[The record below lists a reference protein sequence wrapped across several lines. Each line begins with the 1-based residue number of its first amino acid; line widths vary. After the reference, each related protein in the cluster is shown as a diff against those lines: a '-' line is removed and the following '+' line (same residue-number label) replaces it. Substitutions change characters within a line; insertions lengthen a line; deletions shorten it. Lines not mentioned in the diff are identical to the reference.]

1 MPADSTTVLNH
12 IISILD
18 CFSIERPELG
28 VRDVARIANLSP
40 STAGRLMGE
49 MKNAG
54 ILQQN
59 PVSRAY
65 SPGSKVLSW
74 SSIYIAS
81 LNIRSAAL
89 PYMEELRNSTG
100 ETISLYIL
108 DGIDRL
114 CVERLESLQNI
125 RMVTRI
131 GGRLPLYAGSAGKA
145 ILAFMPNGWQ
155 DDYFQTATL
164 KPLTSQTIID
174 AGILRDELVKIR
186 QDGFAVSLGEWILE
200 ASGVA
205 APILGPDENVLG
217 ALSISGPAPR
227 FTRQLIAG
235 YASEVIRVTRSISRM
250 MGARPAIRADMQE
263 QMR

>member
-28 VRDVARIANLSP
+28 VRDVARIASLSP
-40 STAGRLMGE
+40 STVGRLMAE

-74 SSIYIAS
+74 SNIYISS
-81 LNIRSAAL
+81 LNIRSVAL

-100 ETISLYIL
+100 ETVTLYIL

-114 CVERLESLQNI
+114 CVERLESLHNV
-125 RMVTRI
+125 RMVTRV

-145 ILAFMPNGWQ
+145 ILAFMPREWQ
-155 DDYFQTATL
+155 EEYFHTVGL
-164 KPLTSQTIID
+164 KPLTSKTIIN
-174 AGILRDELVKIR
+174 AEALRGELEKIR

-205 APILGPDENVLG
+205 APILGPDEGVLG
-217 ALSISGPAPR
+217 ALSISGPGPR
-227 FTRQLIAG
+227 FAPQLITG
-235 YASEVIRVTRSISRM
+235 YAQEVIRVTRSISLL
-250 MGARPAIRADMQE
+250 MGARPFIHVDTQE
-263 QMR
+263 ITR